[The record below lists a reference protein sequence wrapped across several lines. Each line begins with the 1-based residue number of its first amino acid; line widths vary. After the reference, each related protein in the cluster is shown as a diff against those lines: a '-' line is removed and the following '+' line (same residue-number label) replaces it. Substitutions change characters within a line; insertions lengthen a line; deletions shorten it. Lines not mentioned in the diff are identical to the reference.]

1 MDPATAAIELSEA
14 AWEQWVGAQLRAEHL
29 RRLVATTPPRH
40 RRSVRASAG
49 PRTRSSLLWMLAIST
64 LGFLLLR

>member
-40 RRSVRASAG
+40 RRSVRASTG
-49 PRTRSSLLWMLAIST
+49 LRTRSSLLWMLAIST

>member
-40 RRSVRASAG
+40 RRSVRASTG

-64 LGFLLLR
+64 FGFLLLR